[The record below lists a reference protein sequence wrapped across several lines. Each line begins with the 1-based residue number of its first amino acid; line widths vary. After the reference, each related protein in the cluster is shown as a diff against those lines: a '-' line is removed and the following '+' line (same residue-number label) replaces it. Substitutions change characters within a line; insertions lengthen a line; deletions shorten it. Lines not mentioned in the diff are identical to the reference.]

1 MFPVPVSFFSLPLRL
16 SVYVG
21 RDIGDNL
28 FFLYLSWVKT
38 TPMNNVEIER
48 KFLVNREKWSRLDKP
63 PGIPYIQ
70 GYLSIDQ
77 DKVVRVR
84 VAGDKGFLTI
94 KGKSDTFARP
104 EFEYSI
110 PVSEAREMLSLFTTG
125 QVEKLRTRVPAG
137 NGLVWEVDE
146 FQGANDGLIVAEI
159 ELENLDDPFEIPGWV
174 GEEVTMDKRYYN
186 AFLSLHP
193 YNSW

>member
-1 MFPVPVSFFSLPLRL
+1 MFPVPVSFFILPERL
-16 SVYVG
+16 SCFAG
-21 RDIGDNL
+21 FGIRDNL
-28 FFLYLSWVKT
+28 FYFVSFTIKRTL
-38 TPMNNVEIER
+38 MNHVEIER
-48 KFLVNREKWSRLDKP
+48 KFLVNKDLWALLDKP
-63 PGIPYIQ
+63 AGIPFIQ

-84 VAGDKGFLTI
+84 VAGEKGFLTI
-94 KGKSDTFARP
+94 KGKSDTFSRS
-104 EFEYSI
+104 EYEYGI
-110 PVSEAREMLSLFTTG
+110 PVTEAREMLRLFTTE
-125 QVEKLRTRVPAG
+125 QVEKVRTRIPAG

-146 FQGANDGLIVAEI
+146 FLGVNSGLIVAEI
-159 ELENLDDPFEIPGWV
+159 ELENQGDSFEIPGWV